1 MENPQMKRMQELV
14 QVLNHAAK
22 VYYSD
27 KDEIMS
33 NYEYDQLYDEL
44 ATLEANTGIV
54 LPNSPT
60 ATAGADVNEDATTIT
75 HEYPALS
82 LEKTK
87 DISLFPKLFNTRDR
101 KAVTMWKEDGCT
113 IVATY
118 DDGTL
123 TTLATR
129 GNGRVGE
136 DITHNAKY
144 IHGLPQKVPFTTHFV
159 VRGEALMSYA
169 EYKRINASLDD
180 DDELYKNPRNLASST
195 IRLAPEKEMEHR
207 EIWFHA
213 FKLVHTEE
221 ELDEITFENQMLFL
235 EKAGFTTT
243 KHVLCDVKDL
253 LTVMNNFSNDTA
265 NYEFPV
271 DGLVVAANDV
281 VYAES
286 LPITGHNPHKLVGYA
301 LKWQDTTIE
310 TTLRDIEW
318 SPSRTGRI
326 NPIAVFDPVELEG
339 TTVTKAS
346 IHNVSILKK
355 LHLHIGDEI
364 SVYKANKIIPQIAE
378 NLSEFKPMTYED
390 SHPVKCP
397 CCDAITRPLI
407 TTNNDVEVEIA
418 ICPNPDCPAKHVGKF
433 THFIERDCMDIN
445 GLSKATMATFVKHGW
460 ITSFADIYHL
470 DRYKDDIIA
479 TPGFGQKSYNN
490 MIAAINKSRKTSFIP
505 FIHALGIPSIG
516 KGQAE
521 LLAKAYDYDV
531 SRFLKAVHNHDDF
544 THINGIG
551 PILNNQLHSWGEK
564 YLVYMD
570 DDTATTEIRDLL
582 NELTFIKPE
591 ISTKSQKFKGLT
603 FVITG
608 DVHHFKNRNELKAKI
623 VELGGKVTGS
633 VSKNTSYLVNN
644 DVTSSSNKNKT
655 AKQLG
660 IPIISEDDIIDMIN
674 ND

>member
-14 QVLNHAAK
+14 QVLNHASK

-27 KDEIMS
+27 EDEIMS

-44 ATLEANTGIV
+44 AALEANTGIV

-129 GNGRVGE
+129 GNGKVGE

-144 IHGLPQKVPFTTHFV
+144 IHGLPQTVPFTTHFV

-169 EYKRINASLDD
+169 EYERINASLDD

-235 EKAGFTTT
+235 EKTGFTTT
-243 KHVLCDVKDL
+243 HHVLCDVKDL
-253 LTVMNNFSNDTA
+253 LTVMNDFSNNIT

-286 LPITGHNPHKLVGYA
+286 LPGTGHNPHKLVGYA

-397 CCDAITRPLI
+397 CCDATTSQLI
-407 TTNNDVEVEIA
+407 TTNNDVDVEIA

-445 GLSKATMATFVKHGW
+445 GLSKATMTTFVKHGW

-470 DRYKDDIIA
+470 NRHKDDIVS

-490 MIAAINKSRKTSFIP
+490 MIAAVNKSRKTSFIP
-505 FIHALGIPSIG
+505 FIHALGIPNIG

-531 SRFLKAVHNHDDF
+531 TRFLTAIHNHDDF

-551 PILNNQLHSWGEK
+551 PILNNQLHAWGEK

-623 VELGGKVTGS
+623 IELGGKVTGS

-660 IPIISEDDIIDMIN
+660 IPIISEDDMIDMIN

>member
-14 QVLNHAAK
+14 QVLNHASK

-27 KDEIMS
+27 EDEIMS

-44 ATLEANTGIV
+44 TALEQNTGIV

-60 ATAGADVNEDATTIT
+60 TTAGADVNEGATTIT
-75 HEYPALS
+75 HEYLALS

-87 DISLFPKLFNTRDR
+87 DIVLFPKLFNTRDK

-144 IHGLPQKVPFTTHFV
+144 IHGLPKTVPFKTHFV

-180 DDELYKNPRNLASST
+180 DNELYKNPRNLASST

-253 LTVMNNFSNDTA
+253 LTVMDDFSNDTT
-265 NYEFPV
+265 NYAFPV

-301 LKWQDTTIE
+301 LKWKDTTIE
-310 TTLRDIEW
+310 TTLREIEW

-355 LHLHIGDEI
+355 LHLHIGDKI

-390 SHPVKCP
+390 AHPIKCP
-397 CCDAITRPLI
+397 CCNATTSSLI
-407 TTNNDVEVEIA
+407 TTNNDVDVEIA
-418 ICPNPDCPAKHVGKF
+418 ICPNPDCPAKHIGKF
-433 THFIERDCMDIN
+433 ND
-445 GLSKATMATFVKHGW
+445 
-460 ITSFADIYHL
+460 
-470 DRYKDDIIA
+470 
-479 TPGFGQKSYNN
+479 
-490 MIAAINKSRKTSFIP
+490 
-505 FIHALGIPSIG
+505 
-516 KGQAE
+516 
-521 LLAKAYDYDV
+521 
-531 SRFLKAVHNHDDF
+531 
-544 THINGIG
+544 
-551 PILNNQLHSWGEK
+551 
-564 YLVYMD
+564 
-570 DDTATTEIRDLL
+570 
-582 NELTFIKPE
+582 
-591 ISTKSQKFKGLT
+591 
-603 FVITG
+603 
-608 DVHHFKNRNELKAKI
+608 DVHQTRLDN
-623 VELGGKVTGS
+623 
-633 VSKNTSYLVNN
+633 
-644 DVTSSSNKNKT
+644 
-655 AKQLG
+655 
-660 IPIISEDDIIDMIN
+660 IIC
-674 ND
+674 

>member
-14 QVLNHAAK
+14 QILNHAAK

-60 ATAGADVNEDATTIT
+60 AIAGADVNEDATTIT

-129 GNGRVGE
+129 GNGKVGE

-144 IHGLPQKVPFTTHFV
+144 IHGLPQTVPFTTHFV

-169 EYKRINASLDD
+169 EYERINASLDD

-235 EKAGFTTT
+235 EKTGFTTT
-243 KHVLCDVKDL
+243 HHVLCDVKDL
-253 LTVMNNFSNDTA
+253 LTVMDDFSNNIT

-286 LPITGHNPHKLVGYA
+286 LPGTGHNPHKLVGYA

-397 CCDAITRPLI
+397 CCDATTSQLI
-407 TTNNDVEVEIA
+407 TTNNDVDVEIA

-445 GLSKATMATFVKHGW
+445 GLSKATMTTFVKHGW

-470 DRYKDDIIA
+470 NRHKDDIVS

-490 MIAAINKSRKTSFIP
+490 MIAAVNKSRKTSFIP
-505 FIHALGIPSIG
+505 FIHALGIPNIG

-531 SRFLKAVHNHDDF
+531 TRFLTAIHNHDDF

-551 PILNNQLHSWGEK
+551 PILNNQLHAWGEK

-623 VELGGKVTGS
+623 VALGGKVTGS

-660 IPIISEDDIIDMIN
+660 IPIISEDDMIDMIN

>member
-1 MENPQMKRMQELV
+1 MENPQMKRMHELV
-14 QVLNHAAK
+14 QILNHASE
-22 VYYSD
+22 VYYSNE
-27 KDEIMS
+27 DEIMS
-33 NYEYDQLYDEL
+33 NYEYDELYDEL
-44 ATLEANTGIV
+44 VKLELDTDIV

-60 ATAGADVNEDATTIT
+60 ATIGADVNSDAKTIT
-75 HEYPALS
+75 HEYQALS
-82 LEKTK
+82 LAKTK
-87 DISLFPKLFNTRDR
+87 DISVFPELFNTRDK

-118 DDGTL
+118 DDGIL
-123 TTLATR
+123 TKLATR
-129 GNGRVGE
+129 GNGKIGE

-144 IHGLPQKVPFTTHFV
+144 IYGLPKTVPFTTHLV

-169 EYKRINASLDD
+169 EYNRINATLDE

-195 IRLAPEKEMEHR
+195 IRLSREKEMEHR

-243 KHVLCDVKDL
+243 KHVLCDIKNL
-253 LTVMNNFSNDTA
+253 ITVMNDFSNDVL

-286 LPITGHNPHKLVGYA
+286 LPGTGHNPHKLVGYA
-301 LKWQDTTIE
+301 LKWKDTTAE
-310 TTLRDIEW
+310 TTLREIEW

-326 NPIAVFDPVELEG
+326 NPVAVFDPVELEG
-339 TTVTKAS
+339 TTVTRAS
-346 IHNVSILKK
+346 VHNVSILKK
-355 LHLHIGDEI
+355 LHLHIGDKI
-364 SVYKANKIIPQIAE
+364 SVYKSNKIIPQIAS
-378 NLSEFKPMTYED
+378 NLSDFKPMSYED
-390 SHPVKCP
+390 AHPIKCP
-397 CCDAITRPLI
+397 CCNAITNTST
-407 TTNNDVEVEIA
+407 TTNNGIDVEIA
-418 ICPNPDCPAKHVGKF
+418 ICPNPDCPAKHIGKF

-445 GLSKATMATFVKHGW
+445 GLSKATMTTFIKQGW
-460 ITSFADIYHL
+460 IKSFADIYHL
-470 DRYKDDIIA
+470 DRYKNVIIS
-479 TPGFGQKSYNN
+479 TPGFGQKSYDN
-490 MIAAINKSRKTSFIP
+490 MISAVNKSRKTSFIP
-505 FIHALGIPSIG
+505 FIHALGIPNIG

-521 LLAKAYDYDV
+521 LFAKAYDYDIV
-531 SRFLKAVHNHDDF
+531 RFLDAVHNHDDF

-551 PILNNQLHSWGEK
+551 PILNKQLHLWGDK
-564 YLVYMD
+564 YLAYMD
-570 DDTATTEIRDLL
+570 NITVTTEIRDLL
-582 NELTFIKPE
+582 EELTFTKPE
-591 ISTKSQKFKGLT
+591 ISTKPQKFNGLT

-660 IPIISEDDIIDMIN
+660 IPIISEDDIINMIN
-674 ND
+674 NN

>member
-14 QVLNHAAK
+14 QVLNHASK

-27 KDEIMS
+27 EDEIMS

-44 ATLEANTGIV
+44 AALEANTGIV

-60 ATAGADVNEDATTIT
+60 ATAGADVNEDTTTIT

-129 GNGRVGE
+129 GNGKVGE

-144 IHGLPQKVPFTTHFV
+144 IHGLPQTVPFTTHFV

-169 EYKRINASLDD
+169 EYERINASLDD

-235 EKAGFTTT
+235 EKTGFTTT
-243 KHVLCDVKDL
+243 HHVLCDVKDL
-253 LTVMNNFSNDTA
+253 LTVMDDFSNNIT

-286 LPITGHNPHKLVGYA
+286 LPGTGHNPHKLVGYA

-397 CCDAITRPLI
+397 CCDATTSQLI
-407 TTNNDVEVEIA
+407 TTNNDVDVEIA

-445 GLSKATMATFVKHGW
+445 GLSKATMTTFVKHGW

-470 DRYKDDIIA
+470 NRHKDDIVS

-490 MIAAINKSRKTSFIP
+490 MIAAVNKSRKTSFIP
-505 FIHALGIPSIG
+505 FIHALGIPNIG

-531 SRFLKAVHNHDDF
+531 TRFLTAIHNHDDF

-551 PILNNQLHSWGEK
+551 PILNNQLHAWGEK

-623 VELGGKVTGS
+623 VALGGKVTGS

-660 IPIISEDDIIDMIN
+660 IPIISEDDMIDMIN

>member
-14 QVLNHAAK
+14 QVLNHASK

-27 KDEIMS
+27 EDEIMS

-44 ATLEANTGIV
+44 TALEQNTGVV

-60 ATAGADVNEDATTIT
+60 ATAGADVNKDATTIT

-87 DISLFPKLFNTRDR
+87 DISLFPKLFNTRDK

-144 IHGLPQKVPFTTHFV
+144 IHGLPQTVPFKTHFV

-169 EYKRINASLDD
+169 EYERINASLDD

-195 IRLAPEKEMEHR
+195 IRLAPETEMEHR

-253 LTVMNNFSNDTA
+253 LTVINNFSNDTI

-286 LPITGHNPHKLVGYA
+286 LPITGHNPHRLVGYA

-310 TTLRDIEW
+310 TTLREIEW

-355 LHLHIGDEI
+355 LHLHIGDKI

-390 SHPVKCP
+390 AHPVKCP
-397 CCDAITRPLI
+397 CCNATTSSLI
-407 TTNNDVEVEIA
+407 TTNNDVDVEIA
-418 ICPNPDCPAKHVGKF
+418 ICPNPDCPAKHIGKF
-433 THFIERDCMDIN
+433 THFIERDCMNIN
-445 GLSKATMATFVKHGW
+445 GLSKATMTTFIKQGW

-470 DRYKDDIIA
+470 DRYKDDIVS
-479 TPGFGQKSYNN
+479 TPGFGQKSYTN
-490 MIAAINKSRKTSFIP
+490 MISAVNKNRKTSFIP

-521 LLAKAYDYDV
+521 LFAKTYNYDV
-531 SRFLKAVHNHDDF
+531 SRFLKAVHDHDDF

-551 PILNNQLHSWGEK
+551 PILNNQLHSWGDK

-570 DDTATTEIRDLL
+570 DDTATTEIKDLL

-591 ISTKSQKFKGLT
+591 ISTKSQKFKGFT

-660 IPIISEDDIIDMIN
+660 IPIISEDDIINMIN

>member
-14 QVLNHAAK
+14 QVLNHASK

-27 KDEIMS
+27 EDEIMS

-44 ATLEANTGIV
+44 AALEANTGIV

-129 GNGRVGE
+129 GNGKVGE

-144 IHGLPQKVPFTTHFV
+144 IHGLPQTVPFTTHFV

-169 EYKRINASLDD
+169 EYERINASLDD

-243 KHVLCDVKDL
+243 HHVLCDVKDL
-253 LTVMNNFSNDTA
+253 IKVMDDFSNNIT

-286 LPITGHNPHKLVGYA
+286 LPGTGHNPHKLVGYA

-397 CCDAITRPLI
+397 CCDATTSPLI
-407 TTNNDVEVEIA
+407 TTNNDVDVEIA

-445 GLSKATMATFVKHGW
+445 GLSKATMTTFVKHGW

-470 DRYKDDIIA
+470 NRHKDDIVS

-490 MIAAINKSRKTSFIP
+490 MIAAVNKSRKTSFIP
-505 FIHALGIPSIG
+505 FIHALGIPNIG

-531 SRFLKAVHNHDDF
+531 TRFLTAIHNHDDF

-551 PILNNQLHSWGEK
+551 PILNNQLHAWGEK

-660 IPIISEDDIIDMIN
+660 IPIISEDDIIDMIH

>member
-14 QVLNHAAK
+14 QVLNHASK

-27 KDEIMS
+27 EDEIMS

-44 ATLEANTGIV
+44 AALEANTGIV

-101 KAVTMWKEDGCT
+101 KVVTMWKEDGCT

-129 GNGRVGE
+129 GNGKVGE

-144 IHGLPQKVPFTTHFV
+144 IHGLPQTVPFTTHFV

-169 EYKRINASLDD
+169 EYERINASLDD

-235 EKAGFTTT
+235 EKTGFTTT
-243 KHVLCDVKDL
+243 HHVLCDVKDL
-253 LTVMNNFSNDTA
+253 LTVMDDFSNNIT

-286 LPITGHNPHKLVGYA
+286 LPGTGHNPHKLVGYA

-397 CCDAITRPLI
+397 CCDATTSQLI
-407 TTNNDVEVEIA
+407 TTNNDVDVEIA

-445 GLSKATMATFVKHGW
+445 GLSKATMTTFVKHGW

-470 DRYKDDIIA
+470 NRHKDDIVS

-490 MIAAINKSRKTSFIP
+490 MIAAVNKSRKTSFIP
-505 FIHALGIPSIG
+505 FIHALGIPNIG

-531 SRFLKAVHNHDDF
+531 TRFLTAIHNHDDF

-551 PILNNQLHSWGEK
+551 PILNNQLHAWGEK

-623 VELGGKVTGS
+623 VALGGKVTGS

-660 IPIISEDDIIDMIN
+660 IPIISEDDMIDMIN

>member
-14 QVLNHAAK
+14 QVLNHASK

-44 ATLEANTGIV
+44 TSLEQNTGIV

-60 ATAGADVNEDATTIT
+60 ATAGADVNKDATTIT

-87 DISLFPKLFNTRDR
+87 DISLFPKLFNTRDK

-123 TTLATR
+123 TALATR

-144 IHGLPQKVPFTTHFV
+144 IHGLPETVPFATHFV

-169 EYKRINASLDD
+169 EYERINSSLDD

-243 KHVLCDVKDL
+243 HHVLCDVKDL
-253 LTVMNNFSNDTA
+253 IKVMDDFSNNTA

-339 TTVTKAS
+339 TTITKAS
-346 IHNVSILKK
+346 IHNISILKK

-390 SHPVKCP
+390 SHPVTCP
-397 CCDAITRPLI
+397 CCNATTSPLI
-407 TTNNDVEVEIA
+407 TTNNDVDVEIA

-433 THFIERDCMDIN
+433 THFIERDCMNIN
-445 GLSKATMATFVKHGW
+445 GLSKATMTTFVKHGW
-460 ITSFADIYHL
+460 ITSFTDIYHL
-470 DRYKDDIIA
+470 DRHKDDIIA
-479 TPGFGQKSYNN
+479 TPGFGQKSYSN
-490 MIAAINKSRKTSFIP
+490 MIAAVNKSRKTSFIP

-531 SRFLKAVHNHDDF
+531 SRFLTAIHNHDDF

-551 PILNNQLHSWGEK
+551 PILNNQLHSWGDK

-591 ISTKSQKFKGLT
+591 ITIKSQKFKGLT

-608 DVHHFKNRNELKAKI
+608 DVHYFKNRNELKAKI

-655 AKQLG
+655 AKQIG
-660 IPIISEDDIIDMIN
+660 IPIISEYDMIDMIN

>member
-14 QVLNHAAK
+14 QVLNHASK

-27 KDEIMS
+27 EDEIMS

-44 ATLEANTGIV
+44 AALEANTGIV

-129 GNGRVGE
+129 GNGKVGE

-144 IHGLPQKVPFTTHFV
+144 IHGLPQTVPFTTHFV

-169 EYKRINASLDD
+169 EYERINASLDD

-235 EKAGFTTT
+235 EKTGFTTT
-243 KHVLCDVKDL
+243 HHVLCDVKDL
-253 LTVMNNFSNDTA
+253 LTVMDDFSNNIT

-286 LPITGHNPHKLVGYA
+286 LPGTGHNPHKLVGYA

-397 CCDAITRPLI
+397 CCDATTSQLI
-407 TTNNDVEVEIA
+407 TTNNDVDVEIA

-445 GLSKATMATFVKHGW
+445 GLSKATMTTFVKHGW
-460 ITSFADIYHL
+460 ITSFTDIYHL
-470 DRYKDDIIA
+470 NRHKDDIVS

-490 MIAAINKSRKTSFIP
+490 MIAAVNKSRKTSFIP
-505 FIHALGIPSIG
+505 FIHALGIPNIG

-531 SRFLKAVHNHDDF
+531 TRFLTAIHNHDDF

-551 PILNNQLHSWGEK
+551 PILNNQLHAWGEK

-660 IPIISEDDIIDMIN
+660 IPIISEDDMIDMIN

>member
-1 MENPQMKRMQELV
+1 MKRMQELV
-14 QVLNHAAK
+14 QVLNHASK

-27 KDEIMS
+27 EDEIMS

-44 ATLEANTGIV
+44 TALEQNTGVV

-60 ATAGADVNEDATTIT
+60 ATAGADVNKDATTIT

-87 DISLFPKLFNTRDR
+87 DISLFPKLFNTRDK

-144 IHGLPQKVPFTTHFV
+144 IHGLPKTVPFKTHFV

-169 EYKRINASLDD
+169 EYERINASLDD

-253 LTVMNNFSNDTA
+253 LTVINNFSNDTV

-286 LPITGHNPHKLVGYA
+286 LPITGHNPHRLVGYA

-310 TTLRDIEW
+310 TTLREIEW
-318 SPSRTGRI
+318 SSSRTGRI

-355 LHLHIGDEI
+355 LHLHIGDKI

-390 SHPVKCP
+390 AHPVKCP
-397 CCDAITRPLI
+397 CCNATTSSLI
-407 TTNNDVEVEIA
+407 TTNNDVDVEIA
-418 ICPNPDCPAKHVGKF
+418 ICPNPDCPAKHIGKF
-433 THFIERDCMDIN
+433 THFIERDCMNIN
-445 GLSKATMATFVKHGW
+445 GLSKATMTTFIKQGW

-470 DRYKDDIIA
+470 DRYKDDIVS
-479 TPGFGQKSYNN
+479 TPGFGQKSYTN
-490 MIAAINKSRKTSFIP
+490 MILAVNKSRKTSFIP

-521 LLAKAYDYDV
+521 LFAKAYNYDV
-531 SRFLKAVHNHDDF
+531 SRFLKAVHDHDDF

-551 PILNNQLHSWGEK
+551 PILNNQLHSWGDK

-591 ISTKSQKFKGLT
+591 ISTKSQKFKGFT

-660 IPIISEDDIIDMIN
+660 IPIISEDDIINMIN

>member
-1 MENPQMKRMQELV
+1 MENPQIKRMQELV
-14 QVLNHAAK
+14 QVLNHASK

-27 KDEIMS
+27 EDEIMS

-44 ATLEANTGIV
+44 AALEANTGIV

-129 GNGRVGE
+129 GNGKVGE

-144 IHGLPQKVPFTTHFV
+144 IHGLPQTVPFTTHFV

-169 EYKRINASLDD
+169 EYERINASLDD

-235 EKAGFTTT
+235 EKTGFTTT
-243 KHVLCDVKDL
+243 HHVLCDVKDL
-253 LTVMNNFSNDTA
+253 LTVMDDFSNNIT

-286 LPITGHNPHKLVGYA
+286 LPGTGHNPHKLVGYA

-397 CCDAITRPLI
+397 CCDATTSPLI
-407 TTNNDVEVEIA
+407 TTNNDVDVEIA

-433 THFIERDCMDIN
+433 THFIERDCMNIN

-470 DRYKDDIIA
+470 DRYKDDIVS
-479 TPGFGQKSYNN
+479 TSGFGQKSYTN
-490 MIAAINKSRKTSFIP
+490 MISAVNKSRKTSFIP

-521 LLAKAYDYDV
+521 LFAKAYDYDI
-531 SRFLKAVHNHDDF
+531 SRFLKAVHDHDDF

-623 VELGGKVTGS
+623 VKLGGKVTGS

-660 IPIISEDDIIDMIN
+660 IPIISEDDIIDMIH

>member
-14 QVLNHAAK
+14 QVLNHASK

-27 KDEIMS
+27 EDEIMS

-44 ATLEANTGIV
+44 AALEANTGIV

-129 GNGRVGE
+129 GNGKVGE

-144 IHGLPQKVPFTTHFV
+144 IHGLPQTVPFTTHFV

-169 EYKRINASLDD
+169 EYERINASLDD

-235 EKAGFTTT
+235 EKTGFTTT
-243 KHVLCDVKDL
+243 HHVLCDVKDL
-253 LTVMNNFSNDTA
+253 LTVMDDFSNNIT

-286 LPITGHNPHKLVGYA
+286 LPGTGHNPHKLVGYA

-397 CCDAITRPLI
+397 CCDTITSPLI
-407 TTNNDVEVEIA
+407 TTNNGVDVEIA
-418 ICPNPDCPAKHVGKF
+418 ICPNPDCPAKHIGKF

-470 DRYKDDIIA
+470 DRHKDDIIS

-490 MIAAINKSRKTSFIP
+490 MIVAVNKSRKTSFIS

-521 LLAKAYDYDV
+521 LLAQAYDYDV
-531 SRFLKAVHNHDDF
+531 TRFLMAIHNHDDF

-551 PILNNQLHSWGEK
+551 PILNKQLHAWGEK

-623 VELGGKVTGS
+623 VALGGKVTGS

-660 IPIISEDDIIDMIN
+660 IPIISEDDMIDMIN

>member
-326 NPIAVFDPVELEG
+326 NPIAIFDPVELEG

>member
-60 ATAGADVNEDATTIT
+60 ATAGADVNKDATTII

-253 LTVMNNFSNDTA
+253 LTVMNRFSNDTA

-470 DRYKDDIIA
+470 DRHKDDIIA

-591 ISTKSQKFKGLT
+591 ITIKSQKFKGLT

-608 DVHHFKNRNELKAKI
+608 DVHYFKNRNELKAKI
-623 VELGGKVTGS
+623 VSLGGKVTSS

>member
-14 QVLNHAAK
+14 QILNHAAK

-60 ATAGADVNEDATTIT
+60 ATAGADVNEDATTVT

-87 DISLFPKLFNTRDR
+87 DISLFPKLFNTRDK

-118 DDGTL
+118 DAGIL

-144 IHGLPQKVPFTTHFV
+144 IHGLPQTVPFTTHFV

-169 EYKRINASLDD
+169 EYERINASLDD

-253 LTVMNNFSNDTA
+253 LTVMDRFSNDTA

-390 SHPVKCP
+390 SHPVTCP
-397 CCDAITRPLI
+397 CCNATTSPLI
-407 TTNNDVEVEIA
+407 TTNNDVDVEIA
-418 ICPNPDCPAKHVGKF
+418 ICPNPDCPAKHIGKF
-433 THFIERDCMDIN
+433 THFIERDCMNIN

-470 DRYKDDIIA
+470 DHYKDDIIA

-490 MIAAINKSRKTSFIP
+490 MIAAVNKSRKTSFIP
-505 FIHALGIPSIG
+505 FIHALGIPNIG

-531 SRFLKAVHNHDDF
+531 TRFLTAIHNHDDF

-551 PILNNQLHSWGEK
+551 PILNNQLHAWGEK

-660 IPIISEDDIIDMIN
+660 IPIISEDDIINMIN

>member
-1 MENPQMKRMQELV
+1 MDNTQMKRMQELV
-14 QVLNHAAK
+14 QVLNHASK

-27 KDEIMS
+27 EDEIMS

-44 ATLEANTGIV
+44 TALEQNTGIV

-60 ATAGADVNEDATTIT
+60 TTAGADVNEGATTIT
-75 HEYPALS
+75 HEYLALS

-87 DISLFPKLFNTRDR
+87 DIVLFPKLFNTRDK

-144 IHGLPQKVPFTTHFV
+144 IHGLPKTVPFKTHFV

-180 DDELYKNPRNLASST
+180 DNELYKNPRNLASST

-253 LTVMNNFSNDTA
+253 LTVMDDFSNDTT
-265 NYEFPV
+265 NYAFPV

-301 LKWQDTTIE
+301 LKWKDTTIE
-310 TTLRDIEW
+310 TTLREIEW

-355 LHLHIGDEI
+355 LHLHIGDKI

-390 SHPVKCP
+390 AHPIKCP
-397 CCDAITRPLI
+397 CCNATTSSLI
-407 TTNNDVEVEIA
+407 TTNNNVDVEIA
-418 ICPNPDCPAKHVGKF
+418 ICPNPDCPAKHIGKF
-433 THFIERDCMDIN
+433 THFIERDCMNIN
-445 GLSKATMATFVKHGW
+445 GLSKATMTTFIKQGW

-470 DRYKDDIIA
+470 DRYKDDIVS
-479 TPGFGQKSYNN
+479 TPGFGQKSYTN
-490 MIAAINKSRKTSFIP
+490 MISAVNKSRKTSFIP
-505 FIHALGIPSIG
+505 FINALGIPSIG

-521 LLAKAYDYDV
+521 LFAKAYNYDV
-531 SRFLKAVHNHDDF
+531 SRFLKAVHDHDDF

-551 PILNNQLHSWGEK
+551 PILNNQLHSWGDK

-570 DDTATTEIRDLL
+570 DDTATTEIKNLL

-660 IPIISEDDIIDMIN
+660 ISIISEDDIINMIN

>member
-1 MENPQMKRMQELV
+1 MENPQIKRMQELV

-60 ATAGADVNEDATTIT
+60 ATAGADVNEDATTII

-144 IHGLPQKVPFTTHFV
+144 IHGLPQTVPFTTHFV

-608 DVHHFKNRNELKAKI
+608 DVHYFKNRNELKAKI
-623 VELGGKVTGS
+623 VSLGGKVTGS

-660 IPIISEDDIIDMIN
+660 IPIISEDDIVNMIN

>member
-14 QVLNHAAK
+14 QVLNHASK

-27 KDEIMS
+27 EDEIMS

-44 ATLEANTGIV
+44 AALEANTGIV

-129 GNGRVGE
+129 GNGKVGE

-144 IHGLPQKVPFTTHFV
+144 IHGLPQTVPFTTHFV

-169 EYKRINASLDD
+169 EYERINASLDD

-235 EKAGFTTT
+235 EKTGFTTT
-243 KHVLCDVKDL
+243 HHVLCDVKDL
-253 LTVMNNFSNDTA
+253 LTVMDDFSNNIT

-286 LPITGHNPHKLVGYA
+286 LPGTGHNPHKLVGYA

-397 CCDAITRPLI
+397 CCDATTSQLI
-407 TTNNDVEVEIA
+407 TTNNDVDVEIA

-445 GLSKATMATFVKHGW
+445 GLSKATMTTFVKHGW

-470 DRYKDDIIA
+470 NRHKDDIVS

-490 MIAAINKSRKTSFIP
+490 MIAAVNKSRKTSFIP
-505 FIHALGIPSIG
+505 FIHALGIPNIG

-531 SRFLKAVHNHDDF
+531 TRFLTAIHNHDDF

-551 PILNNQLHSWGEK
+551 PILNNQLHAWGEK

-623 VELGGKVTGS
+623 VALGGKVTGS

-660 IPIISEDDIIDMIN
+660 IPIISEDDMIDMIN

>member
-14 QVLNHAAK
+14 QVLNHASK

-27 KDEIMS
+27 EDEIMS

-44 ATLEANTGIV
+44 AALEANTGIV

-129 GNGRVGE
+129 GNGKVGE

-144 IHGLPQKVPFTTHFV
+144 IHGLPQTVPFTTHFV

-169 EYKRINASLDD
+169 EYERINASLDD

-235 EKAGFTTT
+235 EKTGFTTT
-243 KHVLCDVKDL
+243 HHVLCDVKDL
-253 LTVMNNFSNDTA
+253 LTVMDDFSNNIT

-286 LPITGHNPHKLVGYA
+286 LPGTGHNPHKLVGYA

-397 CCDAITRPLI
+397 CCDTITSPLI
-407 TTNNDVEVEIA
+407 TTNNGVDVEIA
-418 ICPNPDCPAKHVGKF
+418 ICPNPDCPAKHIGKF

-470 DRYKDDIIA
+470 DRHKDDIIS

-490 MIAAINKSRKTSFIP
+490 MIVAVNKSRKTSFIP

-521 LLAKAYDYDV
+521 LLAQAYDYDV
-531 SRFLKAVHNHDDF
+531 TRFLMAIHNHDDF

-551 PILNNQLHSWGEK
+551 PILNKQLHAWGEK

-623 VELGGKVTGS
+623 VALGGKVTGS

-660 IPIISEDDIIDMIN
+660 IPIISEDDMIDMIN

>member
-144 IHGLPQKVPFTTHFV
+144 IHGLPQTVPFTTHFV

-253 LTVMNNFSNDTA
+253 LTVMNSFSNDTA

-470 DRYKDDIIA
+470 NRYKDDIIA

-623 VELGGKVTGS
+623 VALGGKVTGS

>member
-1 MENPQMKRMQELV
+1 MKNPQIKRMQELV
-14 QVLNHAAK
+14 KILNHASK

-27 KDEIMS
+27 EDEIMS
-33 NYEYDQLYDEL
+33 NYEYDKLYDEL
-44 ATLEANTGIV
+44 TTLEANTGII

-60 ATAGADVNEDATTIT
+60 TTAGADVNEDATTIT

-87 DISLFPKLFNTRDR
+87 DISLFPKLFNTRD
-101 KAVTMWKEDGCT
+101 KKTVTMWKEDGCT

-144 IHGLPQKVPFTTHFV
+144 IHGLPQTVPFATHFV

-169 EYKRINASLDD
+169 EYERINASLDD
-180 DDELYKNPRNLASST
+180 DDALYKNPRNLASST

-243 KHVLCDVKDL
+243 RHVLCDVKDL
-253 LTVMNNFSNDTA
+253 LTVMNDFSNNTA

-301 LKWQDTTIE
+301 LKWQDTTIK
-310 TTLRDIEW
+310 TTLREIEW

-397 CCDAITRPLI
+397 CCDATTSPLI
-407 TTNNDVEVEIA
+407 TTNNDVEVEIS

-433 THFIERDCMDIN
+433 THFIERDCMNIN
-445 GLSKATMATFVKHGW
+445 GLSKATMTTFINQGW
-460 ITSFADIYHL
+460 IKAFADIYHL
-470 DRYKDDIIA
+470 DRYKDIIIS
-479 TPGFGQKSYNN
+479 TPGFGQKSYTN
-490 MIAAINKSRKTSFIP
+490 MISAVNKSRKTSFIP
-505 FIHALGIPSIG
+505 FIYALGIPSIG

-521 LLAKAYDYDV
+521 LFAKAYDYDV
-531 SRFLKAVHNHDDF
+531 TQFLTAIHNHDDF

-582 NELTFIKPE
+582 NELTFTKPDVT
-591 ISTKSQKFKGLT
+591 IKSQKFKGLT

-633 VSKNTSYLVNN
+633 VSKNTNYLVNN
-644 DVTSSSNKNKT
+644 DITSSSNKNKT

-660 IPIISEDDIIDMIN
+660 VPIISEDDIINMMN

>member
-14 QVLNHAAK
+14 QILNHAAK

-44 ATLEANTGIV
+44 AALEANTGIV

-129 GNGRVGE
+129 GNGKVGE

-144 IHGLPQKVPFTTHFV
+144 IHGLPQTVPFTTHFV

-169 EYKRINASLDD
+169 EYERINASLDD

-235 EKAGFTTT
+235 EKTGFTTT
-243 KHVLCDVKDL
+243 HHVLCDVKDL
-253 LTVMNNFSNDTA
+253 LTVMDDFSNNIT

-286 LPITGHNPHKLVGYA
+286 LPGTGHNPHKLVGYA

-397 CCDAITRPLI
+397 CCDATTSQLI
-407 TTNNDVEVEIA
+407 TTNNDVDVEIA

-445 GLSKATMATFVKHGW
+445 GLSKATMTTFVKHGW

-470 DRYKDDIIA
+470 NRHKDDIVS

-490 MIAAINKSRKTSFIP
+490 MIAAVNKSRKTSFIP
-505 FIHALGIPSIG
+505 FIHALGIPNIG

-531 SRFLKAVHNHDDF
+531 TRFLTAIHNHDDF

-551 PILNNQLHSWGEK
+551 PILNNQLHAWGEK

-623 VELGGKVTGS
+623 VALGGKVTGS

-660 IPIISEDDIIDMIN
+660 IPIISEDDMIDMIN

>member
-1 MENPQMKRMQELV
+1 MKNPQMKRMQELV
-14 QVLNHAAK
+14 QVLNHASK

-27 KDEIMS
+27 EDEIMS

-44 ATLEANTGIV
+44 AALEANTGIV

-129 GNGRVGE
+129 GNGKVGE

-144 IHGLPQKVPFTTHFV
+144 IHGLPQTVPFTTHFV

-169 EYKRINASLDD
+169 EYERINASLDD

-235 EKAGFTTT
+235 EKTGFTTT
-243 KHVLCDVKDL
+243 HHVLCDVKDL
-253 LTVMNNFSNDTA
+253 LTVMDDFSNNIT

-286 LPITGHNPHKLVGYA
+286 LPGTGHNPHKLVGYA

-397 CCDAITRPLI
+397 CCDATTSQLI
-407 TTNNDVEVEIA
+407 TTNNDVDVEIA

-445 GLSKATMATFVKHGW
+445 GLSKATMTTFVKHGW

-470 DRYKDDIIA
+470 NRHKDDIVS

-490 MIAAINKSRKTSFIP
+490 MIAAVNKSRKTSFIP
-505 FIHALGIPSIG
+505 FIHALGIPNIG

-531 SRFLKAVHNHDDF
+531 TRFLTAIHNHDDF

-551 PILNNQLHSWGEK
+551 PILNNQLHAWGEK

-623 VELGGKVTGS
+623 VALGGKVTGS

-660 IPIISEDDIIDMIN
+660 IPIISEDDMIDMIN

>member
-14 QVLNHAAK
+14 QVLNHASK

-27 KDEIMS
+27 EDEIMS

-44 ATLEANTGIV
+44 AALEANTSIV

-129 GNGRVGE
+129 GNGKVGE

-144 IHGLPQKVPFTTHFV
+144 IHGLPQTVPFTTHFV

-169 EYKRINASLDD
+169 EYERINASLDD

-235 EKAGFTTT
+235 EKTGFTTT
-243 KHVLCDVKDL
+243 HHVLCDVKDL
-253 LTVMNNFSNDTA
+253 LTVMDDFSNNIT

-286 LPITGHNPHKLVGYA
+286 LPGTGHNPHKLVGYA

-397 CCDAITRPLI
+397 CCDATTSQLI
-407 TTNNDVEVEIA
+407 TTNNDVDVEIA

-445 GLSKATMATFVKHGW
+445 GLSKATMTTFVKHGW

-470 DRYKDDIIA
+470 NRHKDDIVS

-490 MIAAINKSRKTSFIP
+490 MIAAVNKSRKTSFIP
-505 FIHALGIPSIG
+505 FIHALGIPNIG

-531 SRFLKAVHNHDDF
+531 TRFLTAIHNHDDF

-551 PILNNQLHSWGEK
+551 PILNNQLHAWSEK

-623 VELGGKVTGS
+623 VALGGKVTGS

-644 DVTSSSNKNKT
+644 DVTSSSNKNKP

-660 IPIISEDDIIDMIN
+660 IPIISEDDMIDMIN

>member
-14 QVLNHAAK
+14 QVLNHASK

-44 ATLEANTGIV
+44 TALEQNTGVI

-60 ATAGADVNEDATTIT
+60 ATAGADVNKDATTIT

-87 DISLFPKLFNTRDR
+87 DISLFPKLFNTRDK

-144 IHGLPQKVPFTTHFV
+144 IHGLPKTVPFKTHFV

-169 EYKRINASLDD
+169 EYERINASLDD

-195 IRLAPEKEMEHR
+195 IRLAPEKEIEHR

-243 KHVLCDVKDL
+243 KHVLCDIKDL
-253 LTVMNNFSNDTA
+253 LTVMNNFSNDTV

-286 LPITGHNPHKLVGYA
+286 LPITGHNPHRLVGYA
-301 LKWQDTTIE
+301 LKWKDTTIE
-310 TTLRDIEW
+310 TTLREIEW

-355 LHLHIGDEI
+355 LHLHIGDKI

-390 SHPVKCP
+390 AHPVKCP
-397 CCDAITRPLI
+397 CCNATTSSLI
-407 TTNNDVEVEIA
+407 TTNNDVDVEIA
-418 ICPNPDCPAKHVGKF
+418 ICPNPDCPAKHIGKF
-433 THFIERDCMDIN
+433 THFIERDCMNIN
-445 GLSKATMATFVKHGW
+445 GLSKATMTTFIKQGW

-470 DRYKDDIIA
+470 DRYKNDIVS
-479 TPGFGQKSYNN
+479 TPGFGQKSYTN
-490 MIAAINKSRKTSFIP
+490 MISAVNKSRKTSFIP
-505 FIHALGIPSIG
+505 LIHALGIPSIG

-521 LLAKAYDYDV
+521 LFAKEYNYDV
-531 SRFLKAVHNHDDF
+531 YRFLKAVHDHDDF

-551 PILNNQLHSWGEK
+551 PILNNQLHSWGDK

-570 DDTATTEIRDLL
+570 DDTATTEIKDLL

-644 DVTSSSNKNKT
+644 DITSSSNKNKT
-655 AKQLG
+655 AKQLS
-660 IPIISEDDIIDMIN
+660 IPIISEDDIINMIN

>member
-14 QVLNHAAK
+14 QVLNHASK

-27 KDEIMS
+27 EDEIMS

-44 ATLEANTGIV
+44 TALEQNTGVV

-60 ATAGADVNEDATTIT
+60 ATAGADVNKDATTIT

-87 DISLFPKLFNTRDR
+87 DISLFPKLFNTRDK

-144 IHGLPQKVPFTTHFV
+144 IHGLPKTVPFKTHFV

-169 EYKRINASLDD
+169 EYERINASLDD

-253 LTVMNNFSNDTA
+253 LTVMNNFSNDTV

-310 TTLRDIEW
+310 TTLREIEW

-355 LHLHIGDEI
+355 LHLHIGDKI

-390 SHPVKCP
+390 THPVKCP
-397 CCDAITRPLI
+397 CCNATTSSLI
-407 TTNNDVEVEIA
+407 TTNNDVDVEIA
-418 ICPNPDCPAKHVGKF
+418 ICPNPDCPAKHIGKF
-433 THFIERDCMDIN
+433 THFIERDCMNIN
-445 GLSKATMATFVKHGW
+445 GLSKATMTTFIKQGW

-470 DRYKDDIIA
+470 DRYKDVIIS
-479 TPGFGQKSYNN
+479 TPGFGQKSYTN
-490 MIAAINKSRKTSFIP
+490 MISAVNKSRKTSFIP

-521 LLAKAYDYDV
+521 LFAKTYNYDV
-531 SRFLKAVHNHDDF
+531 SRFLKAVHDHDDF

-551 PILNNQLHSWGEK
+551 PILNKQLHSWGDK

-570 DDTATTEIRDLL
+570 DDTATTEIKDLL

-660 IPIISEDDIIDMIN
+660 IPIISEDDIINMIN